1 MNEHD
6 VPPSYFRSTDAF
18 NVGSKTPGEFN
29 RTYFRSSR
37 PRHTFKPSDERAFKR
52 SVPAGP
58 AALAADEAGMGMR
71 AVVVV
76 VVVVVVT
83 SKSSSRAIAL

>member
-1 MNEHD
+1 M
-6 VPPSYFRSTDAF
+6 RSMS
-18 NVGSKTPGEFN
+18 VQRHRGSLTELISG
-29 RTYFRSSR
+29 R
-37 PRHTFKPSDERAFKR
+37 PDHATFKPSDERAFKR

-83 SKSSSRAIAL
+83 SKSSSRAIALNESRGAKL

>member
-1 MNEHD
+1 VNEHD

-18 NVGSKTPGEFN
+18 NVGSRHRGSLTELISG
-29 RTYFRSSR
+29 R
-37 PRHTFKPSDERAFKR
+37 PDHATFKPSDERAFKR

>member
-1 MNEHD
+1 M
-6 VPPSYFRSTDAF
+6 SAL
-18 NVGSKTPGEFN
+18 
-29 RTYFRSSR
+29 
-37 PRHTFKPSDERAFKR
+37 KR
-52 SVPAGP
+52 SIPAGP

>member
-1 MNEHD
+1 M
-6 VPPSYFRSTDAF
+6 SAL
-18 NVGSKTPGEFN
+18 
-29 RTYFRSSR
+29 
-37 PRHTFKPSDERAFKR
+37 KR

-76 VVVVVVT
+76 VVVVVVVT